1 MEHVRNWK
9 KNWTIQKLWERYSAL
24 FLLIIVAGLF
34 SIHSGEILQFSD
46 FMGILLGNTALMI
59 VVLGIAFVMIIGGID
74 LSVGY
79 QISLISA
86 VIAMLSMEKLPDQ
99 MMIVGALFVGL
110 LCGLL
115 NGVLVAYLNI
125 VPFAATIATQ
135 IIFRGVSYYL
145 SNGSMVSYR
154 SDVIRGI
161 TKSTVL
167 GIRGDLWLLFL
178 ALLIFVVLMHFSFL
192 GKYMRA
198 IGLNEESAQRAGVK
212 IKGVKCFTYSLAGL
226 FYAVAAI
233 IMTSIRGYAGSEI
246 GIGMEITGITAA
258 YIGGVLWQA
267 RQPNVIRL
275 ILGVLI
281 VSMIEN
287 RLPKVGIN
295 SQVQYIITGLI
306 LVVAMGIHGR
316 RKQ

>member
-1 MEHVRNWK
+1 MERVRSWK
-9 KNWTIQKLWERYSAL
+9 KNWTIQKVWERYSTL
-24 FLLIIVAGLF
+24 FLFIIVAVLF
-34 SIHSGEILQFSD
+34 SIHSGDLLIFND
-46 FMGILLGNTALMI
+46 FKGILLGNTALMI
-59 VVLGIAFVMIIGGID
+59 VVLGLTFVVIVGGID

-79 QISLISA
+79 QISLVS
-86 VIAMLSMEKLPDQ
+86 VMIAMISREGFPDW
-99 MMIVGALFVGL
+99 IVVVGALTVGV
-110 LCGLL
+110 LCGLM
-115 NGVLVAYLNI
+115 NGTLVAFLNI

-145 SNGSMVSYR
+145 SNGSMTSYR
-154 SDVIRGI
+154 SDVMRGI
-161 TKSTVL
+161 TRSTVL
-167 GIRGDLWLLFL
+167 GIREDLWLMLF
-178 ALLIFVVLMHFSFL
+178 ALLIFIMLMHFSFL

-198 IGLNEESAQRAGVK
+198 IGLHEESAERAGVR
-212 IKGVKCFTYSLAGL
+212 IKSVKCFAYALAGL

-233 IMTSIRGYAGSEI
+233 IMTSAYGYAGSEI

-258 YIGGVLWQA
+258 YIGGALWQA
-267 RQPNVIRL
+267 QQPNVVKL
-275 ILGVLI
+275 IFGVLI

-287 RLPKVGIN
+287 KLPKVGIN